1 MRISKKQKE
10 EIDFFCKHAN
20 EPFIATLEQEVQYIR
35 ETVYGEKVST
45 MYEMNPI
52 SRCKRSFDITIKLWR
67 KDLVN
72 GLLFINEL
80 YDDFGDMPFGKKL
93 IDSVLMS
100 LQFDKYQEN
109 EGHPEIAF
117 ANLIIR
123 NKLQNVR

>member
-1 MRISKKQKE
+1 
-10 EIDFFCKHAN
+10 
-20 EPFIATLEQEVQYIR
+20 
-35 ETVYGEKVST
+35 
-45 MYEMNPI
+45 
-52 SRCKRSFDITIKLWR
+52 
-67 KDLVN
+67 
-72 GLLFINEL
+72 
-80 YDDFGDMPFGKKL
+80 MPFGKKL